1 MPLGENLFAD
11 LGYAWRSLR
20 RNPGF
25 AALVL
30 LTLALGIGAATAMFS
45 VVRAV
50 WLQPLPFQEP
60 DRLVVIKSTLRQE
73 GLADSSSA
81 YANIADWRQASQSF
95 TGLVAYDGMQVLVR
109 DGLAEAQQVEAT
121 MVDPGMWDVL
131 GVQPVL
137 GRRFT
142 ADEADH
148 RAGVAVLSYDS
159 WQSRFGGNP
168 GIIGRRLV
176 VDGRPVEVVGVMP
189 RGFFFPIK
197 RTELWVPM
205 SLKSDWDRARVAR
218 GTDSWHVTGR
228 LAPGVSLDR
237 ARAELAGIAANLER
251 AHPDGNEGLGVR
263 VVPLSLEFTGRPVRQ
278 GLLFLSGAVFALLLI
293 ACGNV
298 ASLLLVR
305 GTVRQR
311 EFAVREAVGA
321 SRLRVVRQLL
331 AEAGLMA
338 VLASL
343 LGGGLAELALRAVR
357 AFGPG
362 DIPRLDEAAVDLGA
376 LAFSTTLSLACVVL
390 FSLLPA
396 LATTRATPLAM
407 LRAGRGQSA
416 TAGSRRLRS
425 AFVLVEFAL
434 AVALLVSSV
443 VFFRSFQRLAEVDSG
458 YHAPHVLLVGFIFP
472 RERHAD
478 GVDRYVNEVLER
490 VRALPGV
497 TAAGFG
503 EEILFGGV
511 RPRDLGFDGAGAA
524 GRNQVRLP
532 VRFDSIAPDFFQAAG
547 VALRAGRFFTRHDGP
562 GSARVVIVN
571 ELLARRLWPGQDPIG
586 RRLQVIESDG
596 AADERWAT
604 VVGVVA
610 DLRRQGPDHEP
621 VAQGFWPL
629 AQRPE
634 SGGSFVIATAGDP
647 AAMAASVR
655 AAVAGVDRA
664 VMVKMPNSLQN
675 LQDSLLA
682 GRKFN
687 LGLMGFFAV
696 AAVTLAGVGIFGMMS
711 YAVTLRFPE
720 FGVRLAL
727 GAEPQSIIRLVL
739 GEGLRL
745 AGCGIGLGAIGA
757 GVALR
762 GFSALLFNTSAVDP
776 VAFAVGAIAVGGVA
790 LLACYLPARRVLRLN
805 PVSALQAE

>member
-1 MPLGENLFAD
+1 MPLGKNLLPD

-50 WLQPLPFQEP
+50 WLRPLPYRDP
-60 DRLVVIKSTLRQE
+60 DRLVVIKSTLRKE

-81 YANIADWRQASQSF
+81 YANIADWRRESHAFS
-95 TGLVAYDGMQVLVR
+95 GLVAYDGTQVLIR
-109 DGLAEAQQVEAT
+109 DGQAEAQQVEVT
-121 MVDPGMWDVL
+121 MIDPGMWDVL
-131 GVQPVL
+131 GVEPVL

-142 ADEADH
+142 ANEAEH
-148 RAGVAVLSYDS
+148 RDGVAVLSYNS
-159 WQSRFGGNP
+159 WQNRFGGDP

-176 VDGRPVEVVGVMP
+176 MDGRPIEVVGIMP
-189 RGFFFPIK
+189 RGFFFPVK
-197 RTELWVPM
+197 QTELWVPM
-205 SLKSDWDRARVAR
+205 SLKSDWDEARLTR
-218 GTDSWHVTGR
+218 GTDSWHVTAR
-228 LAPGVSLDR
+228 LAPGVTLDK
-237 ARAELAGIAANLER
+237 AGAELTGIAANLER
-251 AHPDGNEGLGVR
+251 TYPDVNEGLGVR
-263 VVPLSLEFTGRPVRQ
+263 LVPQTLEFTGRPVRQ

-331 AEAGLMA
+331 AEAGLLA
-338 VLASL
+338 VVASL
-343 LGGGLAELALRAVR
+343 LGGGLAEVALRAVR

-362 DIPRLDEAAVDLGA
+362 DIPRLDEAAVDIGA
-376 LAFSTTLSLACVVL
+376 LAFSTMLSLACVVL

-396 LATTRATPLAM
+396 LTTTRATPLAM

-425 AFVLVEFAL
+425 AFVVMEFAL
-434 AVALLVSSV
+434 AVALLVSSA

-472 RERHAD
+472 RERHSE
-478 GVDRYVNEVLER
+478 GVDRYVSDVLER

-497 TAAGFG
+497 VAAGFG
-503 EEILFGGV
+503 EEVLFGGV
-511 RPRDLGFDGAGAA
+511 RPRDLVFDGAGAG

-532 VRFDSIAPDFFQAAG
+532 VRFDSVAPDFFQAAG
-547 VALRAGRFFTRHDGP
+547 VALRAGRFFTAHDVP
-562 GSARVVIVN
+562 GSARVVMVN

-586 RRLQVIESDG
+586 RRLQVSEGEAGDN
-596 AADERWAT
+596 WAT

-610 DLRRQGPDHEP
+610 DLRRQGPDREP

-647 AAMAASVR
+647 TAMAAAVR
-655 AAVAGVDRA
+655 ATVLGVDRT
-664 VMVKMPNSLQN
+664 VLVKTPNSLRN
-675 LQDSLLA
+675 LQESLLA
-682 GRKFN
+682 GRRFN
-687 LGLMGFFAV
+687 LGLMGFFAI
-696 AAVTLAGVGIFGMMS
+696 AAVTLAGVGIFGLMS
-711 YAVTLRFPE
+711 YSVTLRFPE
-720 FGVRLAL
+720 FGIRLAL
-727 GAEPQSIIRLVL
+727 GAQPQSIVRLVL

-745 AGCGIGLGAIGA
+745 AGYGIVIGAAGA

-762 GFSALLFNTSAVDP
+762 GFATLLFNTSTIDP
-776 VAFAVGAIAVGGVA
+776 LAFAAGAVVVGGVA
-790 LLACYLPARRVLRLN
+790 VLACYLPARRVLQLN
-805 PVSALQAE
+805 PVSTLQAE